1 MFYFIL
7 YILSQL
13 VLIAAWVSG
22 TLDPYQKR
30 LQEIL
35 LDQIG
40 ETKVSYGLK
49 KSLTAK
55 KLTEDQNLSKIQDQM
70 GSQLGG
76 VFGKGGI
83 GQGLGSAIS
92 KGL

>member
-7 YILSQL
+7 YLLSQL

-35 LDQIG
+35 LDQMG

-49 KSLTAK
+49 S
-55 KLTEDQNLSKIQDQM
+55 M
-70 GSQLGG
+70 
-76 VFGKGGI
+76 
-83 GQGLGSAIS
+83 
-92 KGL
+92 

>member
-7 YILSQL
+7 YLVSQL
-13 VLIAAWVSG
+13 ALVAAWVSG

-35 LDQIG
+35 LDQMG

-49 KSLTAK
+49 SMFPFPVFCSVLYLSDISLY
-55 KLTEDQNLSKIQDQM
+55 
-70 GSQLGG
+70 
-76 VFGKGGI
+76 
-83 GQGLGSAIS
+83 
-92 KGL
+92 